1 MLSPRTFPKVSDKP
15 LVRFPAVK
23 VEEKGQES
31 SALTRYEKSHYLL
44 YQLALKMPKVPSRTT
59 IEVSVHFGI
68 ESRLS

>member
-1 MLSPRTFPKVSDKP
+1 MLRPQAFPEVSDKP
-15 LVRFPAVK
+15 FMRFPAVK

-31 SALTRYEKSHYLL
+31 SALTKKAYYLL

-59 IEVSVHFGI
+59 VVVSFYSDI